1 MTFPSPQKHAKA
13 PPNGEYLTPQQVHEL
28 TQIPVKTVYRVFKG
42 VGGYC
47 KFGGS
52 VRWRKEAFYEH
63 LSVLEQRGA
72 KAVSVRQ
79 NGEGAQV
86 TGKRAQDKK
95 RGAGRASKTGRGCK
109 KDRHGLYEAVRGVS

>member
-1 MTFPSPQKHAKA
+1 MNVTSPQKHAKA
-13 PPNGEYLTPQQVHEL
+13 PLNGEYLTPQQVHEL

-63 LSVLEQRGA
+63 LSVLEQRWA

-79 NGEGAQV
+79 D
-86 TGKRAQDKK
+86 GKRASATGQGTQDKK
-95 RGAGRASKTGRGCK
+95 RGAGRASKTGRSRK
-109 KDRHGLYEAVRGVS
+109 EDRHGLYEVVSSVP